1 MNNDYQRHRFMKLH
15 KIALYYGMISE
26 MEGLIK
32 NTLIIFSGENGII
45 GKQKIKK
52 LGNEYKRKLVCLI
65 GCSVNQQ
72 Q

>member
-1 MNNDYQRHRFMKLH
+1 MKLQ

-32 NTLIIFSGENGII
+32 NSLIIFSGENGII

-52 LGNEYKRKLVCLI
+52 QKIEYKRMIAYLI
-65 GCSVNQQ
+65 SCSVNQQ